1 MAEQCKLHMEIQPF
15 DVNGVIRWAGCV
27 RLAAMCCNA
36 AEHNAGSSVGKKT
49 LQSGVLCMQHSKAEA
64 GTHGLCLALL
74 AEKSWEEVTSKTAYP
89 SGHLQMLDP

>member
-27 RLAAMCCNA
+27 RLAAMYCNA
-36 AEHNAGSSVGKKT
+36 AEHNAVSSVGKET
-49 LQSGVLCMQHSKAEA
+49 LQSGVVCMQHSRAED

-74 AEKSWEEVTSKTAYP
+74 AEESLEEVTKQDSLSKWAP
-89 SGHLQMLDP
+89 ADA